1 MGHIT
6 PWGNF
11 YFISSWRSVEEHQP
25 TIMSG
30 RVFFFI
36 LFSFLL
42 KALCAPHTKVSTV
55 NKELK
60 SLGFKAISFN
70 DGFETSLTCQA
81 CGVSLKCG
89 KNSNAIWVL
98 KRHTREKLHQIKAGW
113 LLDDDN
119 NAKAVRPKS
128 KSYHIIFQTKGIQK
142 PLHSCPWWEATWC
155 LENSI

>member
-11 YFISSWRSVEEHQP
+11 YFISSCRSVEEHQP

-119 NAKAVRPKS
+119 NAKAVRTKG

-142 PLHSCPWWEATWC
+142 PLHSCP
-155 LENSI
+155 

>member
-6 PWGNF
+6 PWGNSS
-11 YFISSWRSVEEHQP
+11 FISSWRSVEVHQP

-30 RVFFFI
+30 RVFFLI
-36 LFSFLL
+36 LFSFLS
-42 KALCAPHTKVSTV
+42 KALCAPYTKVSTV
-55 NKELK
+55 NEELK

-70 DGFETSLTCQA
+70 DDFEISLTCQA

-113 LLDDDN
+113 FLDDE
-119 NAKAVRPKS
+119 
-128 KSYHIIFQTKGIQK
+128 SYHIIFQTKGIRK